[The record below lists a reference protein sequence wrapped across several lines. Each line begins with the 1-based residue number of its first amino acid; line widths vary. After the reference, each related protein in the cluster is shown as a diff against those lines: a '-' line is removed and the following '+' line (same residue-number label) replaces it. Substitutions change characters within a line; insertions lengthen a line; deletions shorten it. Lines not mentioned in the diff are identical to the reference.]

1 MFLHLFVRR
10 VLAGSCF
17 VLLVWPVA
25 AQDILTLEID
35 RAKIVELPAGIA
47 DATVLRRQN
56 RIVLT
61 ARAYGQTN
69 MIALDT
75 RGQALAEV
83 MLVVKNAEVGL
94 VVQRGLERETWT
106 CSPRCEPAISPGDS
120 ARHTGEAIKQAGQHG
135 GFARP
140 NAPAAK

>member
-1 MFLHLFVRR
+1 MRGKMFLRLFVRR

-35 RAKIVELPAGIA
+35 RAKIVELPAGTNTLVIGNPGIA

-75 RGQALAEV
+75 RGQALAEAHH
-83 MLVVKNAEVGL
+83 LCDEARHSFSGHSKRNQPAT
-94 VVQRGLERETWT
+94 QGLER
-106 CSPRCEPAISPGDS
+106 PQ
-120 ARHTGEAIKQAGQHG
+120 ARSV
-135 GFARP
+135 
-140 NAPAAK
+140 